1 VLPLSL
7 VLDTNIVV
15 SGALKPN
22 GLERAALV
30 LAVTPPASL
39 YVSREILAEYTEVL
53 ARPEFRMPAAE
64 RSRLLD
70 LIRASGRLV
79 APQRR
84 LAVSRD
90 PDDNIFLECAEAAR
104 ADYLITGN
112 AKHFPSFWK
121 STKIVNARTLIEIIA
136 PHLPL

>member
-1 VLPLSL
+1 MLPLSL

-22 GLERAALV
+22 GLERTALV
-30 LAVTPPASL
+30 FAVTPPARL

-53 ARPEFRMPAAE
+53 GRPEFRMPAAE

-79 APQRR
+79 VPRRR

-112 AKHFPSFWK
+112 AKHFPSYWK
-121 STKIVNARTLIEIIA
+121 STKIVNARALIEIIA